1 MSKEWKSHSRTSSK
15 DAKDS
20 CGRRQVRSKK
30 EEEEEEK
37 EKDLTLPT
45 NEGTLAPAKTGLR
58 LVPSLTWTVP
68 NPNPCSE
75 PDDWLSHIAGDTEI
89 RMQRKG

>member
-37 EKDLTLPT
+37 EKDLTIAT
-45 NEGTLAPAKTGLR
+45 NEGTLVPAKTGLR
-58 LVPSLTWTVP
+58 LVPS
-68 NPNPCSE
+68 
-75 PDDWLSHIAGDTEI
+75 
-89 RMQRKG
+89 